1 MNPLNES
8 SPKSTPTASKPL
20 TTAETLALLERL
32 RQSVGAAV
40 RRTDELERDFNSRSH
55 KLRTQF
61 AQAKLTEQ
69 ARWATESEAANTDVA
84 AKRERVEASFAARKT
99 RIARASEGARK
110 QRLAEIEGEESK
122 HTLENQA
129 ALLEAKRVR
138 DADKQKIQAHHAS
151 LTNQLADECAALDQ
165 LGTRARATLAGYGS
179 LARLITNPPS
189 SPALDTSAPEGQL
202 LEQLRTQRDLAARA
216 LTRSNVFGL
225 TLFFRFFRLW
235 LCLPLIL
242 LVPFA
247 FVPELRRFDYAAVS
261 SNVWFL
267 VGASL
272 VAVSSLYFLGRRLA
286 APHAKAAALA
296 LHSGRQL
303 AEVCSQK
310 AEVSFQAETTRLQ
323 AAHASTTQRLN
334 DHWKQV
340 RSEAR
345 ILRSGWTDR
354 LTDQARRLMLAN
366 EERQRLWLK
375 AINEHHAEQMAQ
387 RQEETTRA
395 LEQLETGFDE
405 SLARLK
411 LARDASRQ
419 AIESEWQCVVVP
431 AFAALQSAAA
441 EVDKEFPPWR
451 AELWRQF
458 TLPEQAAGTA
468 RFASLAVD
476 TEKFCEVSLSGR
488 GLALPGEPNFSVP
501 LLLSV
506 PRQASL
512 LFETKQSGQEQVVGA
527 LNNLVLRL
535 LTSTPPGRLSFT
547 IFDPVGLGQN
557 FAGIMHLAD
566 FEERLINSRIW
577 TQAAQF
583 EQRLADLNEHIE
595 KVTQMYLRNE
605 YETLAEY
612 NAQAGRLAEKYHFL
626 VIADFPSNFSEV
638 AVKRL
643 HSIAASGPRCGV
655 HLLIHWDQRKTAPV
669 EFVPEELRKNA
680 ICIVPKDD
688 GFVIASYPSELG
700 SSRRESAPNNRGAEC
715 QSRLT
720 SAATADW
727 SGVTL
732 TLDAPP
738 DAELATQLLQQIG
751 KDSTNSYRVEMP
763 FAEVAPADRE
773 LWSRETTSELRV
785 AVGRTGAT
793 KLQYLALGQGT
804 RQHGLIAGKTGSGKS
819 TLFHVIITN
828 LALWCSPEQVEFYLV
843 DFKKG
848 VEFKCY
854 ATHKLPHA
862 RVIAIESDR
871 EFGLSVLQRVDDE
884 LKRRGDLFRKLGAQ
898 DIAGYQ
904 RAGGTEPIPR
914 TLLLID
920 EFQELF
926 VEDDRVSQGAALLLD
941 RIVRQGRAFGI
952 HVLLGSQ
959 TLGGAYS
966 LARATIGQMVV
977 RIALQCN
984 EADAY
989 LIMNEDNPA
998 PRLLSR
1004 PGEAIYND
1012 DGGALQGNSPF
1023 QVVWLPDE
1031 VRETWL
1037 EKVRTFAERRSP
1049 TRRDSSEVTHRAG
1062 AEAGAPLREPIV
1074 FEGNAPANVRDNSL
1088 LRALLDAKSIQ
1099 PGASPRIWLGA
1110 PNSIKGPTEAIF
1122 RRQSGNHLLIVGQRE
1137 EAALG
1142 MLGVALVTLA
1152 AQHPNGSARFFVFDC
1167 SAPDSAEAKF
1177 LERVVRTVPREIKLV
1192 RAGDV
1197 DEVMTTLAA
1206 EQQQRTDDP
1215 GSATPE
1221 TYLLIHGLQRNKKLR
1236 FDEEMSFS
1244 LDAGAGGNP
1253 GLQLNKLI
1261 CEGASLGFHVIANCD
1276 TYNNV
1281 MRFLSRKAL
1290 SEFEMRVVFQM
1301 SANDSASLIDSPQ
1314 ANNLGLH
1321 RAILFN
1327 GQEGWLETFRP
1338 YALPDE
1344 GWLVE
1349 AGQQLSNL
1357 RA

>member
-8 SPKSTPTASKPL
+8 STKFAPTASKLPGV
-20 TTAETLALLERL
+20 AETLVRLERL
-32 RQSVGAAV
+32 RQSVGDAV
-40 RRTDELERDFNSRSH
+40 RQADEVERDFSTRSH
-55 KLRTQF
+55 KLRSQF
-61 AQAKLTEQ
+61 EQ
-69 ARWATESEAANTDVA
+69 ARANEPVREAAALEAANA
-84 AKRERVEASFAARKT
+84 AAVGKRERVEASFAARKT

-110 QRLAEIEGEESK
+110 QRVAEIEGEESK
-122 HTLENQA
+122 HTLENQGG
-129 ALLEAKRVR
+129 LLEAEQVR
-138 DADKQKIQAHHAS
+138 QADTQKNQTHHAAF
-151 LTNQLADECAALDQ
+151 TNQLANEYAALDQ
-165 LGTRARATLAGYGS
+165 LGARARATLAGYRS
-179 LARLITNPPS
+179 LARLITEPPS
-189 SPALDTSAPEGQL
+189 SSPLDPSLPEHQL
-202 LEQLRTQRDLAARA
+202 LEQLRAQRDQVGRT
-216 LTRSNVFGL
+216 LTRCNTIGL
-225 TLFFRFFRLW
+225 PLFFRFFRLW

-247 FVPELRRFDYAAVS
+247 FVPELRRFDFQAVPA
-261 SNVWFL
+261 NIWFL

-272 VAVSSLYFLGRRLA
+272 AAVLGLYFLGQRLA
-286 APHAKAAALA
+286 APHAKAASIA
-296 LHSGRQL
+296 LHSARQL
-303 AEVCSQK
+303 ANVRAQK
-310 AEVSFQAETTRLQ
+310 MEAGFQAETARIK
-323 AAHASTTQRLN
+323 AVHASTIQSLN
-334 DHWKQV
+334 DQWKQV
-340 RSEAR
+340 RGEAR
-345 ILRSGWTDR
+345 ILRGGWTDR
-354 LTDQARRLMLAN
+354 LTDQAHKLILAN
-366 EERQRLWLK
+366 EERRRLWLK
-375 AINEHHAEQMAQ
+375 IINEQHDELSAR
-387 RQEETTRA
+387 RQEQTTTTV
-395 LEQLETGFDE
+395 EQLETGFNE
-405 SLARLK
+405 GLARLSA
-411 LARDASRQ
+411 ARDASRQ
-419 AIESEWQCVVVP
+419 TIDAEWQRIVLP
-431 AFAALQSAAA
+431 TFATLQSVGADA
-441 EVDKEFPPWR
+441 DKVFPPWR

-458 TLPEQAAGTA
+458 TLPDESAGAA
-468 RFASLAVD
+468 RFGSLAVD
-476 TEKFCEVSLSGR
+476 TEKFCGVSLQGK
-488 GLALPGEPNFSVP
+488 GLTLPGDMQFSVP

-512 LFETKQSGQEQVVGA
+512 LFETKQSGQEQVIGT

-535 LTSTPPGRLSFT
+535 LTSAPPGRLSFT

-577 TQAAQF
+577 TQTAQF

-612 NAQAGRLAEKYHFL
+612 NAQAGRMAEKYHFL

-643 HSIAASGPRCGV
+643 QSIAASGPRCGV

-680 ICIVPKDD
+680 ICIVPTGD
-688 GFVIASYPSELG
+688 GFALANANWEGTKLS
-700 SSRRESAPNNRGAEC
+700 
-715 QSRLT
+715 
-720 SAATADW
+720 
-727 SGVTL
+727 
-732 TLDAPP
+732 LDAPP

-751 KDSTNSYRVEMP
+751 KDSTDSYRVEMP
-763 FAEVAPADRE
+763 FAEVAPDDSE
-773 LWSRETTSELRV
+773 LWSRETTNELRV

-793 KLQYLALGQGT
+793 KLQYLSLGQGT

-819 TLFHVIITN
+819 TLFHVVITN

-898 DIAGYQ
+898 DIAGYK
-904 RAGGTEPIPR
+904 RAHGTEPIPR

-1031 VRETWL
+1031 VREKWL
-1037 EKVRTFAERRSP
+1037 EKVHMVVEQKQFA
-1049 TRRDSSEVTHRAG
+1049 G
-1062 AEAGAPLREPIV
+1062 REPIV
-1074 FEGNAPANVRDNSL
+1074 FEGNAPASVRDNAL

-1099 PGASPRIWLGA
+1099 PGVPPRIWLGA

-1122 RRQSGNHLLIVGQRE
+1122 RRQSGNHLLIVGQRD

-1142 MLGVALVTLA
+1142 MLGVALVALA
-1152 AQHPNGSARFFVFDC
+1152 AQHPKASARFFVFDC

-1177 LERVVRTVPREIKLV
+1177 LEHAVRAIPHEVKLV

-1197 DEVMTTLAA
+1197 DEVMAALAA
-1206 EQQQRTDDP
+1206 GQQQRADKP
-1215 GSATPE
+1215 GAATPE

-1244 LDAGAGGNP
+1244 LDAGPGGNP

-1344 GWLVE
+1344 GWLAE
-1349 AGQQLSNL
+1349 AGQLLSRL
-1357 RA
+1357 RI

>member
-1 MNPLNES
+1 MNEF
-8 SPKSTPTASKPL
+8 SPRSTPTASKL
-20 TTAETLALLERL
+20 LSTAETLALLERL
-32 RQSVGAAV
+32 RQGMGDAV
-40 RRTDELERDFNSRSH
+40 HRTDELERDFSARSH
-55 KLRTQF
+55 KLRSQF
-61 AQAKLTEQ
+61 EQ
-69 ARWATESEAANTDVA
+69 ARATERMRGAAEIAAAEADLAAN
-84 AKRERVEASFAARKT
+84 RERVEASFAVRKA
-99 RIARASEGARK
+99 RIARAGESAQK

-122 HTLENQA
+122 HTLENQDG
-129 ALLEAKRVR
+129 LFEAKHVYE
-138 DADKQKIQAHHAS
+138 ADTQNNKTRHAAFA
-151 LTNQLADECAALDQ
+151 NQLADEVAALDRIEA
-165 LGTRARATLAGYGS
+165 RARTALAGYRF
-179 LARLITNPPS
+179 LARLITAPPS
-189 SPALDTSAPEGQL
+189 SPPLDTSLPENQL
-202 LEQLRTQRDLAARA
+202 LEQLRAQRDLAGQTLARC
-216 LTRSNVFGL
+216 NVFGL
-225 TLFFRFFRLW
+225 PLFFRFFRLW
-235 LCLPLIL
+235 FCLPLIL
-242 LVPFA
+242 LMPFA
-247 FVPELRRFDYAAVS
+247 LAPELRRFDFAAAPPH
-261 SNVWFL
+261 VWVL
-267 VGASL
+267 VGAAL
-272 VAVSSLYFLGRRLA
+272 MILLGLYYLGRRLA
-286 APHAKAAALA
+286 FPHAQAAARA
-296 LHSGRQL
+296 LHSARQL
-303 AEVCSQK
+303 AAICAQK
-310 AEVSFQAETTRLQ
+310 ADASFQAESARLL
-323 AAHASTTQRLN
+323 AVHTSTTQRLN

-340 RSEAR
+340 RGEAR

-354 LTDQARRLMLAN
+354 LTDQARKLILAN
-366 EERQRLWLK
+366 EERRRLWLK
-375 AINEHHAEQMAQ
+375 SINERHEELRA
-387 RQEETTRA
+387 RQLKTTTTA
-395 LEQLETGFDE
+395 LEQLETTSNE
-405 SLARLK
+405 SLARLN
-411 LARDASRQ
+411 ATRDASRQ
-419 AIESEWQCVVVP
+419 AIEADWRHTVLP
-431 AFAALQSAAA
+431 TRAALQSAGTTADA
-441 EVDKEFPPWR
+441 VFPPWR
-451 AELWRQF
+451 AELWQRF
-458 TLPEQAAGTA
+458 TLPEEFAGAA
-468 RFASLAVD
+468 RFGSLTVD
-476 TEKFCEVSLSGR
+476 TEKFCGVSLQSK
-488 GLALPGEPNFSVP
+488 GLTLPGDLQFNVP

-512 LFETKQSGQEQVVGA
+512 LFETKQSGQEQIIGA

-535 LTSTPPGRLSFT
+535 LASSPPGRLSFT

-577 TQAAQF
+577 TQTAQF

-643 HSIAASGPRCGV
+643 HNLAASGPRCGV

-680 ICIVPKDD
+680 ICVVPQGD
-688 GFVIASYPSELG
+688 GFALSNANWMGIKLA
-700 SSRRESAPNNRGAEC
+700 
-715 QSRLT
+715 
-720 SAATADW
+720 
-727 SGVTL
+727 
-732 TLDAPP
+732 LDAPP
-738 DAELATQLLQQIG
+738 NAELATQLLQQIG
-751 KDSTNSYRVEMP
+751 KDSTDSYRVEMP
-763 FAEVAPADRE
+763 FAEVAPDDSD
-773 LWSRETTSELRV
+773 LWSRETTTELRV

-898 DIAGYQ
+898 DIAGYK
-904 RAGGTEPIPR
+904 RAGGTEAIPR

-1012 DGGALQGNSPF
+1012 DGGTLQGNSPF

-1037 EKVRTFAERRSP
+1037 ARVSVFAERRAS
-1049 TRRDSSEVTHRAG
+1049 
-1062 AEAGAPLREPIV
+1062 LREPIV
-1074 FEGNAPANVRDNSL
+1074 FEGNAPASVRDNAL
-1088 LRALLDAKSIQ
+1088 LRASLHGKSIQ
-1099 PGASPRIWLGA
+1099 PGATPRIWLGA

-1142 MLGVALVTLA
+1142 MLGVALIALA
-1152 AQHPNGSARFFVFDC
+1152 AQHPKSSAQFFVFDC

-1177 LERVVRTVPREIKLV
+1177 LEHAVRAVPHEIKLV

-1197 DEVMTTLAA
+1197 EDVMAALAA
-1206 EQQQRTDDP
+1206 EEQQRTDDP
-1215 GSATPE
+1215 GAVTPE
-1221 TYLLIHGLQRNKKLR
+1221 TYLLIHCLQRNKKFR

-1244 LDAGAGGNP
+1244 LDAGGNP

-1344 GWLVE
+1344 GWLKE
-1349 AGQQLSNL
+1349 AEQRLSL
-1357 RA
+1357 LHT